1 MAISNLNLNVT
12 ANTARALADF
22 NKFSRSL
29 DNKFLVSGLKLD
41 VVRSALGQINRDFQ
55 RAIGEQGLASASSLR
70 AAQNQAALL
79 TQTFKGFSSES
90 ALAITQN
97 IGTALNNVAVKAGGT
112 FKDVQKTL
120 AATPF
125 ISTMLAEDVR
135 IKISKDILDVQKNFR
150 RAGIGDNFG
159 GIAQQFL
166 TGGMTGMQLL
176 QTGGAMESFLG
187 SEIIKRAGGS
197 GMVYD
202 PKARSELLAE
212 IVSDPDI
219 QKQLREMAKRAS
231 GFKIILED
239 LNTQL
244 FNTESGVFGSLRK
257 VIDKTGKQVTIF
269 EEVEKLVESVFG
281 PKGMFRAIFQ
291 SIKEIFKIGDPM
303 RPIIDMLQFVTD
315 ISKKLTN
322 YFRGDQFKRIL
333 SSVKVIFSKISEVF
347 TGIYN
352 QVSSGGFDSSQI
364 TESIRDIGN
373 SIRDYI
379 KKFGETIRGKGISEE
394 EKFIGDIAGT
404 LFQEIGKTAIVLIR
418 ELFVTL
424 IDKAPEIASKVLP
437 ALNRGINTLLD
448 ETFGGFSKVI
458 KPLMATLPG
467 PLGAVARASMIT
479 DATGGQG
486 GLGLLGAAA
495 PFLLRGGGGL
505 AGMGGR
511 AFTGTGGGATA
522 FRTLGLGLMGVD
534 PTLALLGGYAPQLL
548 GGAAGSVRRTI
559 GGVGQNLNRFSNSRF
574 AAGLSNYGGS
584 AVNLARNLFTGG
596 MNNLSNYGNNAVN
609 FLGARS
615 NAIQGFIRGQSSKFM
630 AGFRPPFPNVGIGA
644 GTTRAYNLGQ
654 FVRNFP
660 TNTSTLVQNTLSSLS
675 SVGRSLGSGI
685 STLGR
690 AVATQSV
697 SALLEIQRATR
708 MFLLGASGSALST
721 RGRPMVQAGMAFRR
735 FAPGAL
741 AGGGVV
747 LGSQLLGNAIGG
759 DAGQQV
765 SGVGA
770 MLGGGISGAS
780 TGAMIGSL
788 IAPGVG
794 TAAGAVIGGIIGAIA
809 PLMDK
814 GVRDG
819 VGKFMTGINQGFA
832 NTVDWFVKGTQDNW
846 TKTMDNLKSA
856 GTWLMNGMIGVFNN
870 ILSGFQIVPK
880 LIMGMIR
887 SAYENVPGL
896 KSVPL
901 LGGAITAGESVA
913 NFQLPTMY
921 GGKDYAGPSLA
932 LEARMSGRRPM
943 VVNDGEFVIP
953 KDGFSTLAGL
963 VGENLRTTGVSQSAP
978 GSPVQVSL
986 SLTLH
991 VNSVVANPDELASAL
1006 REPVYKIVGDAWAE
1020 AVNATRTPRTRT

>member
-12 ANTARALADF
+12 TNTARALADF

-219 QKQLREMAKRAS
+219 QKQLREMAKQAS

-244 FNTESGVFGSLRK
+244 FNTESGVFGALKK
-257 VIDKTGKQVTIF
+257 VIDRTGKSTTMF
-269 EEVEKLVESVFG
+269 DEVYALVDQVFG

-303 RPIIDMLQFVTD
+303 RPFIDAIQFVTGIFND
-315 ISKKLTN
+315 LTN
-322 YFRGDQFKRIL
+322 YFRSDQFKGILFIVKDTFYRIR
-333 SSVKVIFSKISEVF
+333 EVF
-347 TGIYN
+347 TGIYE
-352 QVSSGGFDSSQI
+352 QVKGGGFSADEI
-364 TESIRDIGN
+364 TAGIRGIGESIRG
-373 SIRDYI
+373 YI
-379 KKFGETIRGKGISEE
+379 KRFGEMIRGEDVSKEAG
-394 EKFIGDIAGT
+394 FVGDIAGT
-404 LFQEIGKTAIVLIR
+404 LLEEIGKTSVVLIK
-418 ELFVTL
+418 ELFMTL
-424 IDKAPEIASKVLP
+424 IDKVPEIVTGILP
-437 ALNRGINTLLD
+437 AINRGINGVLT
-448 ETFGGFSKVI
+448 EAFGEVGAKIVKFIAGFI
-458 KPLMATLPG
+458 PG
-467 PLGAVARASMIT
+467 PIGMIARASAVG
-479 DATGGQG
+479 DVTGGG
-486 GLGLLGAAA
+486 GSVGSMLAMGAAA
-495 PFLLRGGGGL
+495 ALTPGSVLAARNFGQSRLASARQHMGQYALPFRYGYGRAIGASFPLNPQLGRTQYGSAIGPNQFVPGAPGFGGYRFPTDPMMGPYTELGRISARTSVLGGTMPYDIPSSRLFQNRLGQINSATSMFNTLGFNPGGVINRQTTMFQPPTARELFPNIATGRPRTGMYNFPTEGPMAPRRPEMFPSAYSRFRGSFERDNYDGL
-505 AGMGGR
+505 FDERLSRTPNQRTIDRFNRRYGVRGRMAAAGRGIHRVGMGGGYLM
-511 AFTGTGGGATA
+511 AGVLASEVAGQAVGGAGGEI
-522 FRTLGLGLMGVD
+522 LSGLGQGAATGAQLGM
-534 PTLALLGGYAPQLL
+534 LLGPKGIA
-548 GGAAGSVRRTI
+548 
-559 GGVGQNLNRFSNSRF
+559 
-574 AAGLSNYGGS
+574 
-584 AVNLARNLFTGG
+584 
-596 MNNLSNYGNNAVN
+596 
-609 FLGARS
+609 
-615 NAIQGFIRGQSSKFM
+615 
-630 AGFRPPFPNVGIGA
+630 IGA
-644 GTTRAYNLGQ
+644 
-654 FVRNFP
+654 
-660 TNTSTLVQNTLSSLS
+660 
-675 SVGRSLGSGI
+675 
-685 STLGR
+685 
-690 AVATQSV
+690 
-697 SALLEIQRATR
+697 
-708 MFLLGASGSALST
+708 
-721 RGRPMVQAGMAFRR
+721 
-735 FAPGAL
+735 
-741 AGGGVV
+741 VV
-747 LGSQLLGNAIGG
+747 
-759 DAGQQV
+759 
-765 SGVGA
+765 
-770 MLGGGISGAS
+770 
-780 TGAMIGSL
+780 
-788 IAPGVG
+788 
-794 TAAGAVIGGIIGAIA
+794 GGIIGGAA
-809 PLMDK
+809 PLLDK

-832 NTVDWFVKGTQDNW
+832 NTVDWFVRGTQDNW
-846 TKTMDNLKSA
+846 TKTMDSLKSA

-896 KSVPL
+896 KIIPG
-901 LGGAITAGESVA
+901 LGDAITAGESVA

-978 GSPVQVSL
+978 GAPVQVSL
-986 SLTLH
+986 SLTLN

-1020 AVNATRTPRTRT
+1020 AVNATRTQRTRT